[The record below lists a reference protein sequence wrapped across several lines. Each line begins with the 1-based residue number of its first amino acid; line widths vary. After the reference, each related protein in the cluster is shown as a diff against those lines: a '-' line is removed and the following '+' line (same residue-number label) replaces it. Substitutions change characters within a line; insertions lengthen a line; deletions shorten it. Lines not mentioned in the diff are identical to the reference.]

1 MIMKIIFYLSL
12 ICVLLPVG
20 LTGADTFVNTETGE
34 TYHGFALG
42 NPNGGLSDVNTTE
55 KGVVTLNL
63 NQFKITR
70 NKTGRNN
77 TVALL
82 SVPDEIALGMET
94 RAFENALAEAASKGP
109 LFILIE
115 IDSPGGRVDMAMR
128 MSSAIQKITNCD
140 TFAYINGGTYGG
152 AYSAAVAVALTCD
165 KIYMAPVSVMGA
177 ATVITM
183 DDNGKPIEIKE
194 VLGET
199 IGEKIGSAWRNYLA
213 SLATNKNR
221 PAILAKAME
230 DKDIEVVE
238 INRKG
243 QRVFIESVNERPD
256 DIVVKTWSKKGSLLT
271 LTAQE
276 AVDCGMADKIYENR
290 QALLKDQD
298 ALSAQIIPDKS
309 MEEARKLC
317 ARIEKSLEKIN
328 ASVDLGVK
336 QLNATRTRGQAM
348 KAMRS
353 LINDARFVL
362 GLKRKFGEDVP
373 VDEKMVQDFLNSVQA
388 EYDALKA
395 IR

>member
-1 MIMKIIFYLSL
+1 
-12 ICVLLPVG
+12 
-20 LTGADTFVNTETGE
+20 
-34 TYHGFALG
+34 
-42 NPNGGLSDVNTTE
+42 
-55 KGVVTLNL
+55 
-63 NQFKITR
+63 
-70 NKTGRNN
+70 
-77 TVALL
+77 
-82 SVPDEIALGMET
+82 
-94 RAFENALAEAASKGP
+94 
-109 LFILIE
+109 
-115 IDSPGGRVDMAMR
+115 

-140 TFAYINGGTYGG
+140 TYAYIKGGAYSG

-183 DDNGKPIEIKE
+183 DDKGKPIEIRE

-213 SLATNKNR
+213 SLAANKNR

-238 INRKG
+238 INKDG
-243 QRVFIESVNERPD
+243 KRVFIESINKNPD
-256 DIVVKTWSKKGSLLT
+256 DVVVKTWSKKGSLLT
-271 LTAQE
+271 LTAEE

-290 QALLKDQD
+290 QALLKDQN

-348 KAMRS
+348 KAMQS

-373 VDEKMVQDFLNSVQA
+373 VDEKMVQNFLNSVQA

-395 IR
+395 MR

>member
-1 MIMKIIFYLSL
+1 MKIAFCLSL
-12 ICVLLPVG
+12 ICILLPAG
-20 LTGADTFVNTETGE
+20 RAGADTFVNIETGE
-34 TYHGFALG
+34 TYHGFAIR
-42 NPNGGLSDVNTTE
+42 NSIDGLSDVNTTE
-55 KGVVTLNL
+55 KGIITLNL
-63 NQFKITR
+63 NQFTTTR
-70 NKTGRNN
+70 NRTGRNN

-82 SVPDEIALGMET
+82 AIPDEIALGMET
-94 RAFENALAEAASKGP
+94 KAFENALAEAASKGP

-128 MSSAIQKITNCD
+128 MSSAIQKIANCD
-140 TFAYINGGTYGG
+140 TYAYISGGAYGG
-152 AYSAAVAVALTCD
+152 AYSAAVAVVLTCD
-165 KIYMAPVSVMGA
+165 KIYMAPVSVIGA

-183 DDNGKPIEIKE
+183 DENGKPIEIRE

-230 DKDIEVVE
+230 NKDIEVVE
-238 INRKG
+238 VNRKG
-243 QRVFIESVNERPD
+243 NRVFIESINKKPD
-256 DIVVKTWSKKGSLLT
+256 DIVVKMWSKKGSLLT

-328 ASVDLGVK
+328 SSVDLGIK
-336 QLNATRTRGQAM
+336 QLKATRTRGQAM

-353 LINDARFVL
+353 LMDDAHFVL

-388 EYDALKA
+388 EYDSLKA

>member
-1 MIMKIIFYLSL
+1 MKLFLHSLLLLTVLSV
-12 ICVLLPVG
+12 IPAR
-20 LTGADTFVNTETGE
+20 ADTFVNTETSE
-34 TYHGFALG
+34 TYHGFAVR
-42 NPNGGLSDVNTTE
+42 NPIDGVSDVNTVE
-55 KGVVTLNL
+55 KGVITLNL

-70 NKTGRNN
+70 DKTGRNN

-82 SVPDEIALGMET
+82 SVPDQIALGMET
-94 RAFENALAEAASKGP
+94 TAFETALAGAASKGP

-128 MSSAIQKITNCD
+128 MSSAIQKISNCD
-140 TFAYINGGTYGG
+140 TYAYINGGACGG
-152 AYSAAVAVALTCD
+152 AYSAAVAVSLTCD

-183 DDNGKPIEIKE
+183 DENGKPIEIRE

-221 PAILAKAME
+221 PAVLAKAME
-230 DKDIEVVE
+230 DKDIEVIE
-238 INRKG
+238 INKDG
-243 QRVFIESVNERPD
+243 KRVFIESINKSSD
-256 DIVVKTWSKKGSLLT
+256 DVVIKTWSKKGSLLT

-290 QALLKDQD
+290 QALLKDQN

-328 ASVDLGVK
+328 ASFDLGVK
-336 QLNATRTRGQAM
+336 QLKATRTRGQAM

-353 LINDARFVL
+353 LINDAHFVL

-373 VDEKMVQDFLNSVQA
+373 VDEKMVQNFLNSVQA

-395 IR
+395 MR

>member
-1 MIMKIIFYLSL
+1 MKSIFGLL
-12 ICVLLPVG
+12 LTCILLPVG
-20 LTGADTFVNTETGE
+20 LAKADTFVNTETGE
-34 TYHGFALG
+34 TLHGFAIR
-42 NPNGGLSDVNTTE
+42 NPIDGLSDVNTIE
-55 KGVVTLNL
+55 KGIVTLTL
-63 NQFKITR
+63 NQYKITR
-70 NKTGRNN
+70 DRMGRNN

-82 SVPDEIALGMET
+82 SVPDQIALGMET
-94 RAFENALAEAASKGP
+94 KAFETALTGAASKGP

-128 MSSAIQKITNCD
+128 MSSALQRITNCD
-140 TFAYINGGTYGG
+140 TYAYINGGACGG
-152 AYSAAVAVALTCD
+152 ASSAAVAVSLTCD

-183 DDNGKPIEIKE
+183 DENGKPIEIRE

-213 SLATNKNR
+213 SLAANKNR
-221 PAILAKAME
+221 PAALAKAME

-238 INRKG
+238 INKNG
-243 QRVFIESVNERPD
+243 KRVFIESINKSPD
-256 DIVVKTWSKKGSLLT
+256 DVVVKTWSKKGSLLT
-271 LTAQE
+271 LTAEE

-290 QALLKDQD
+290 QALLKDQN
-298 ALSAQIIPDKS
+298 ALSAQIVPDKS

-336 QLNATRTRGQAM
+336 QLKATRSRGQAM

-353 LINDARFVL
+353 LINDAHFVL

-373 VDEKMVQDFLNSVQA
+373 VDEKMVQNFLNSVQA

-395 IR
+395 MR